1 MPVPFEAIWENTVA
15 SSPFSVPAG
24 LGAPLAVYRDEL
36 RRWNRKI
43 NLVSFKTDEEL
54 ASRHFLDSLAALRF
68 LPAGASVVDIGSGA
82 GFPGCVIALAR
93 PDLNVVLIESILK
106 KANFLRHLIR
116 TLALGN
122 LSVSHDRAE
131 NTAPGAFD
139 IALGRAVAAPGEF
152 VHLAKRLIKPGR
164 GFVVVWLAEADR
176 DQLAE
181 FKQVTTE
188 IYSLPGDDER
198 RALALV
204 TAPSPETVPS
214 A

>member
-1 MPVPFEAIWENTVA
+1 MPVPFEAIWKRTVA

-24 LGAPLAVYRDEL
+24 LAAPLGIYRDEL

-54 ASRHFLDSLAALRF
+54 ASRHFLDSLAVLQF

-93 PDLNVVLIESILK
+93 PDLNIVLIESILK

-131 NTAPGAFD
+131 NAAPGAFD
-139 IALGRAVAAPGEF
+139 VALGRAVAAPGEF
-152 VHLAKRLIKPGR
+152 VCLAKRLVKPGR
-164 GFVVVWLAEADR
+164 GVVAVWLAEADR

-181 FKQVTTE
+181 FKKVTTE
-188 IYSLPGDDER
+188 IYSLPGGEGR

-204 TAPSPETVPS
+204 TVLLPQTAPS